1 MLSKVISL
9 GDRIELKK
17 VGSDNRK
24 KEIGDEPD
32 RIYVSQ
38 VYDIVSEDELKIAMP
53 IVDGRIVPLPLNG
66 RFDLCF
72 YTSHGLY
79 QCRATITDRYKED
92 GLFVLQIEIT
102 TDLKKFQRRQ
112 YFRLECTL
120 DLLYRI
126 LPKEEVL
133 EIITNKDSMQ
143 EFLHSGLEHGVALDI
158 SGGGMRFTSKQKHSL
173 GDCIIIVIKIKKG
186 NENVLCVLPGTIIRS
201 GKISHRDDVF
211 EHRVEYNNLQGAVR
225 ETLIKFIFEEER
237 RLRQKEKG

>member
-9 GDRIELKK
+9 GDRLELKK
-17 VGSDNRK
+17 TGTNKK
-24 KEIGDEPD
+24 KEMGEEPD
-32 RIYVSQ
+32 ISYISQ
-38 VYDIVSEDELKIAMP
+38 VYDVINEDELKIAMP
-53 IVDGRIVPLPLNG
+53 IVEGRVVPLPLNG

-72 YTSHGLY
+72 YTSCGLY
-79 QCRATITDRYKED
+79 ECKATITDRYKED

-102 TDLKKFQRRQ
+102 SDLKKVQRRQ

-120 DLLYRI
+120 DVLYKI

-133 EIITNKDSMQ
+133 EIVTNRDCMQ
-143 EFLHSGLEHGVALDI
+143 EFLRSGLEYGVALDI
-158 SGGGMRFTSKQKHSL
+158 SGGGMRFTSKNRHVV
-173 GDCIIIVIKIKKG
+173 GDCIVIVVKIKRG
-186 NENVLCVLPGTIIRS
+186 NENTMCVLPGTIIRTN
-201 GKISHRDDVF
+201 KVSHRNDLY